1 MSPLGNETGKKEK
14 VMIMKSRTRKIGG
27 LTVALVCALGLL
39 SEGSYAKGNQVGGLA
54 VERFIL
60 AGVHRNQSTETSVSE
75 QDLPSPN
82 KALAWS
88 LGWTLGPIAAGA
100 VIWAAQKPRHLTEY
114 NGGFLVWDH
123 YEDPDRTLPLVLAAT
138 GIMIGPSV
146 GYFYGDCGNRG
157 SAGIAIRGIVAGV
170 TIVAATAVENS
181 YHSSGFMD
189 FSGLEAAI
197 TAGVVGC
204 GIVVIDSI
212 YDLCLVKKNVQTQN
226 NRKLATRVNLTPG
239 IASDGATPTL
249 NLSVAF

>member
-1 MSPLGNETGKKEK
+1 
-14 VMIMKSRTRKIGG
+14 MKTRSKITR
-27 LTVALVCALGLL
+27 LRLVALVCALGLL

-60 AGVHRNQSTETSVSE
+60 AGVHQRQSTDTSVSE
-75 QDLPSPN
+75 QNLPSPN

-100 VIWAAQKPRHLTEY
+100 AIWSMQKPTVHTVRYDEY
-114 NGGFLVWDH
+114 STYV
-123 YEDPDRTLPLVLAAT
+123 YSEDPNRTLPLVLIAT
-138 GIMIGPSV
+138 GVIIGPSV
-146 GYFYGDCGNRG
+146 GYFYGDCDDRG
-157 SAGIAIRGIVAGV
+157 SNGIVIRGLLVGA
-170 TIVAATAVENS
+170 TVAAALIAGQS
-181 YHSSGFMD
+181 QHSSGFMD

-212 YDLCLVKKNVQTQN
+212 YDLCLVKKNVQSQN

>member
-1 MSPLGNETGKKEK
+1 MKPEKKEK
-14 VMIMKSRTRKIGG
+14 VMIMKTRVRVIGG
-27 LTVALVCALGLL
+27 LVVALAGALALI
-39 SEGSYAKGNQVGGLA
+39 SETSYARGNQSCSLA

-60 AGVHRNQSTETSVSE
+60 AGVHRSQSTDTSVSE
-75 QDLPSPN
+75 RDLPSPN
-82 KALAWS
+82 KALSWS
-88 LGWTLGPIAAGA
+88 LGWTLAPIAAGA
-100 VIWAAQKPRHLTEY
+100 AIWSMQKPTVHTTTY
-114 NGGFLVWDH
+114 
-123 YEDPDRTLPLVLAAT
+123 YTSSEDPNRTLPLVLIAT
-138 GIMIGPSV
+138 GVIIGPSV
-146 GYFYGDCGNRG
+146 GYFYGDCGDRG
-157 SAGIAIRGIVAGV
+157 STGIAIRGIVAGV

-197 TAGVVGC
+197 TAGAVGC

-212 YDLCLVKKNVQTQN
+212 YDLCLVKKNVQSQN